1 MFTELS
7 SKFDK
12 IFNKLRGYARLSES
26 NIKEALKEIKVALL
40 EADVNYRV
48 VKDFISSIEQ
58 KSLGQET
65 FKGVKPG
72 QLLIK
77 LVYDELVELLGKE
90 NKPLRFSGTEP
101 TVFML
106 TGLQGSGKTTTCG
119 KIAKFYE
126 KKGKRPL
133 LVAADIYRPAAIEQ
147 LKILGKNLKI
157 PTFSLDAKPLKICQ
171 EAFEHAKQN
180 GFDLVIIDTA
190 GRLHID
196 EALMNELAEIKSELK
211 PQEVLL
217 VVDGMTGQD
226 AVNIASS
233 FEQKVG
239 LDGVILTKMD
249 GDTRGGAALSIR
261 AVSGK
266 PIKFIGVGEKTD
278 ALELFYPER
287 IASRI
292 LGMGDVVSLVEKAQ
306 ESIKIEEAE
315 KLEKKLKGES
325 FTLEDFYDQLQQ
337 IKRMGPLE
345 SVLGMVPGM
354 GKFKGMEM
362 DEKALTKVEAII
374 CSMTKK
380 EKVNPNLIDGSRR
393 KRIAL
398 GSGTPIQDVNK
409 VLKQFAMM
417 EKMVKNFQ
425 KMDLKKLSKMFSL
438 VNYSQ

>member
-26 NIKEALKEIKVALL
+26 NIKEALKEVKVALL
-40 EADVNYRV
+40 EADVNYKV
-48 VKDFISSIEQ
+48 VKEFISSVEQ

-77 LVYDELVELLGKE
+77 IVYDEMVELLGKE

-106 TGLQGSGKTTTCG
+106 AGLQGSGKTTTCG

-147 LKILGKNLKI
+147 LKILGKNLKVQ
-157 PTFSLDAKPLKICQ
+157 TFSQDAKPLKICQ
-171 EAFEHAKQN
+171 EAFEYAKQN
-180 GFDLVIIDTA
+180 SFDLVIIDTA

-196 EALMNELAEIKSELK
+196 EALMNELAEIKSQLK
-211 PQEVLL
+211 PQEALL

-239 LDGVILTKMD
+239 IDGVILTKLD

-261 AVSGK
+261 AVCGK

-325 FTLEDFYDQLQQ
+325 FTFEDFYQQLQQ
-337 IKRMGPLE
+337 LKRMGSLE
-345 SVLGMVPGM
+345 SVLGMVPGL

-362 DEKALTKVEAII
+362 DEKALTKVESII
-374 CSMTKK
+374 CSMTKQ
-380 EKVNPNLIDGSRR
+380 ERVSPNLIDGSRR

-398 GSGTPIQDVNK
+398 GSGTSIQDVNK

-417 EKMVKNFQ
+417 EKMVKNFA
-425 KMDLKKLSKMFSL
+425 KMDLKKLGEMFSL
-438 VNYSQ
+438 GQP

>member
-7 SKFDK
+7 SKFDR

-26 NIKEALKEIKVALL
+26 NIKEALKEVKVALL
-40 EADVNYRV
+40 EADVNYKV
-48 VKDFISSIEQ
+48 VRDFVSSIEQ

-157 PTFSLDAKPLKICQ
+157 PTFSQDAKPLKICR

-239 LDGVILTKMD
+239 IDGVILTKMD

-292 LGMGDVVSLVEKAQ
+292 LGMGDIVSLVEKAQ
-306 ESIKIEEAE
+306 ESINAEEAQ
-315 KLEKKLKGES
+315 KLEKKLKGET

-345 SVLGMVPGM
+345 SVLGLVPGM

-380 EKVNPNLIDGSRR
+380 EKVSPNIIDGSRR
-393 KRIAL
+393 KRIAS
-398 GSGTPIQDVNK
+398 GSGTSIQDVNK
-409 VLKQFAMM
+409 ALKQFAMM
-417 EKMVKNFQ
+417 EKMVKNFA
-425 KMDLKKLSKMFSL
+425 KMDLKKISKMF
-438 VNYSQ
+438 

>member
-12 IFNKLRGYARLSES
+12 IFNKLRGYARLSEG
-26 NIKEALKEIKVALL
+26 NIKEALKEVKVALL
-40 EADVNYRV
+40 EADVNYKV
-48 VKDFISSIEQ
+48 VRDFVSSIEQ

-133 LVAADIYRPAAIEQ
+133 LVAADIYRPAAVEQ

-157 PTFSLDAKPLKICQ
+157 PTFSQDAKPLKICR

-180 GFDLVIIDTA
+180 GFDLLIIDTA

-239 LDGVILTKMD
+239 IDGVILTKMD
-249 GDTRGGAALSIR
+249 GDTKGGAALSIR

-306 ESIKIEEAE
+306 ESVNLEEAE
-315 KLEKKLKGES
+315 KLEKKLKGER

-362 DEKALTKVEAII
+362 DEKALTKVEAVI

-380 EKVNPNLIDGSRR
+380 EKVNPNIIDGSRR
-393 KRIAL
+393 KRIAS
-398 GSGTPIQDVNK
+398 GSGTSIQDVNK

-417 EKMVKNFQ
+417 EKMVKNFA
-425 KMDLKKLSKMFSL
+425 KMDLKKISKMF
-438 VNYSQ
+438 N